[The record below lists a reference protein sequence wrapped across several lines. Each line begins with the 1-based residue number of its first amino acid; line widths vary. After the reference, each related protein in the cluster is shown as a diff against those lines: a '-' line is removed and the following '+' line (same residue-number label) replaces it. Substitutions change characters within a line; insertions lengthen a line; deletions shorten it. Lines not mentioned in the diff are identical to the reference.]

1 MARKSWLDDDAQT
14 TLIDD
19 YARELGSFVE
29 AMADGVVD
37 AHEVSKQEQR
47 LVSLMKEIEPQLDDA
62 THEMVTKLLCEM
74 SAYSAMQ
81 ILHELYEAR
90 PKTRFQG

>member
-19 YARELGSFVE
+19 YARNLGSFLD
-29 AMADGVVD
+29 AMADGIVD
-37 AHEVSKQEQR
+37 ADEVAGQENR
-47 LVSLMKEIEPQLDDA
+47 VVALMKEIEPQLDD
-62 THEMVTKLLCEM
+62 TMHEKITQLLCEL
-74 SAYSAMQ
+74 SAYNVMQ
-81 ILHELYEAR
+81 LLHSLYEAR

>member
-1 MARKSWLDDDAQT
+1 MARKSWLDDQAQT

-19 YARELGSFVE
+19 YARNLGTFVD

-37 AHEVSKQEQR
+37 SNEVAAQEKR
-47 LVSLMKEIEPQLDDA
+47 VVALMQEVEPRLDDA
-62 THEMVTKLLCEM
+62 THEQVTKLLCEL
-74 SAYSAMQ
+74 SAFNVMQ
-81 ILHELYEAR
+81 VLHSLYEAR

>member
-1 MARKSWLDDDAQT
+1 MARQSWLDDAAKT

-19 YARELGSFVE
+19 YARNLGTFID

-37 AHEVSKQEQR
+37 AGEVASQEQR
-47 LVSLMKEIEPQLDDA
+47 VVELMKTIEPELDDA
-62 THEMVTKLLCEM
+62 MHQQVTQLLCEL

-81 ILHELYEAR
+81 VLHSLYEAR
-90 PKTRFQG
+90 PKTKFQG